1 VQREKAEM
9 AVTEAMGLAGVVVEA
24 AAATMTFRITR
35 DEEGACKQMREAE
48 GDRRPEEQNELVE
61 LGQVRMKIMV

>member
-1 VQREKAEM
+1 VQQEKAM
-9 AVTEAMGLAGVVVEA
+9 TEAMGQAGLVVGA

-35 DEEGACKQMREAE
+35 DEEGARKQMREAE
-48 GDRRPEEQNELVE
+48 GGRRPEEQDELVE